1 MKKRR
6 QQFGAAG
13 GSILWAGHQA
23 ELPDNRINFRH
34 FAADESLLLS
44 SLLAPAEEGVGP
56 CWKLLGDEP
65 GLKGP
70 GRPIPHRRITLW
82 RLCIPHL
89 NPPRH
94 DGDTVGGDSFIAKL
108 TKCYDVN
115 IFFFNRG
122 GNKTATTNKM
132 QQKQQKQSKISR
144 QKKLLKSLLER
155 KSVVIVSQKTTLL
168 RSSLILNQ

>member
-1 MKKRR
+1 MAAASPTAVKLLLAFQFPTETQILRVFFFFFFLLLHVKKRR

-13 GSILWAGHQA
+13 GGILWAGHQA
-23 ELPDNRINFRH
+23 ELPDNRINLRH

-44 SLLAPAEEGVGP
+44 SLLTPAEEGVGP

-70 GRPIPHRRITLW
+70 GRPIPHWRITLW

-89 NPPRH
+89 NPPPRH

-115 IFFFNRG
+115 IFFQE
-122 GNKTATTNKM
+122 A
-132 QQKQQKQSKISR
+132 R
-144 QKKLLKSLLER
+144 Q
-155 KSVVIVSQKTTLL
+155 
-168 RSSLILNQ
+168 

>member
-1 MKKRR
+1 MVAAASPTAVKLLLAFQFPTETQILRVFFFFFFLLLHVKKRR

-13 GSILWAGHQA
+13 GGILWAGHQA
-23 ELPDNRINFRH
+23 ELPDNRINLRH

-44 SLLAPAEEGVGP
+44 SLLTPAEEGVGP

-70 GRPIPHRRITLW
+70 GRPIPHWRITLW

-115 IFFFNRG
+115 IFFQE
-122 GNKTATTNKM
+122 A
-132 QQKQQKQSKISR
+132 R
-144 QKKLLKSLLER
+144 Q
-155 KSVVIVSQKTTLL
+155 
-168 RSSLILNQ
+168 